1 MADPNADDI
10 LGDAGYAAIELV
22 GRTGASNLEI
32 GYLHDGVPLEEA
44 GWYAHAQYR
53 GARITA
59 EDHTSPAAALEALA
73 RRLLTGG
80 KCTHCGGLVALT
92 DRGALAYA
100 TSTLVDGTPWNV
112 EQAREAGQCRWRRIG
127 RTWKRGCE

>member
-1 MADPNADDI
+1 MAEIADDI
-10 LGDAGYAAIELV
+10 FSDAAHAAVELI
-22 GRTGASNLEI
+22 GRSGARKLEI
-32 GYLHDGVPLEEA
+32 GFLHENVPMEEA

-73 RRLLTGG
+73 RRILTGG
-80 KCTHCGGLVALT
+80 RCTHCGGLVALT

-100 TSTLVDGTPWNV
+100 TSTLADGTPWNV
-112 EQAREAGQCRWRRIG
+112 EQAREAGQCRWRRAG